1 MKVLV
6 IEDDARTGEFVRGGL
21 EEQGHTV
28 DLCADGLEGRH
39 LATSAHYD
47 VIVVDRLLPG
57 LNGMSIVR
65 QLRQE
70 EIRTPILI
78 LTAVAGVDDRV
89 EGLEAGA
96 DDYLVKPFAFS
107 EFMAR
112 LNALSR
118 RPPLTATTKRLAI
131 GDLEIDSVRHVVRR
145 AGRDIPLTAQE
156 FKLLEFMAQ
165 RAGEVV
171 TRSMMLENLWGFHF
185 DPRTNIVDAHVS
197 RLRAKIDRGFETE
210 LIKTIRG
217 AGYIL
222 DG

>member
-1 MKVLV
+1 MKILV
-6 IEDDARTGEFVRGGL
+6 IEDDVRTGDYVRGGL

-28 DLCADGLEGRH
+28 DLCGDGLEGRH
-39 LATSAHYD
+39 LAATAFYD

-57 LNGMSIVR
+57 LNGMAIVR
-65 QLRQE
+65 QLREE

-78 LTAVAGVDDRV
+78 LTAIAGVDDRV

-112 LNALSR
+112 LNALLR
-118 RPPLTATTKRLAI
+118 RPPLTQSTRRVVI
-131 GDLEIDSVRHVVRR
+131 GDLEIDSVRHLVRR
-145 AGRDIPLTAQE
+145 AGREVSLTAQE
-156 FKLLEFMAQ
+156 FKLLEFMAHRQ
-165 RAGEVV
+165 GEVV

-197 RLRAKIDRGFETE
+197 RLRAKVDKGFDTE
-210 LIKTIRG
+210 LIKTVRG
-217 AGYIL
+217 AGYVL